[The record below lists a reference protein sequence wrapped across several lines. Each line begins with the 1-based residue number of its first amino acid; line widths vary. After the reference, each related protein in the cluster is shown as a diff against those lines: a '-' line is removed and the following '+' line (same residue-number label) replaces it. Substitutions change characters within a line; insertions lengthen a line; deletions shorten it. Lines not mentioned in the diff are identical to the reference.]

1 MPAER
6 PVKAR
11 VAVIGG
17 GQNCEHEVSLASAAG
32 VALGLEY
39 VGYQVVR
46 LTIGADGTW
55 HDGGVRLPGL
65 AGVVHILSGCDV
77 VIPVV
82 HGPHGE
88 DGTLAALCD
97 LAGITCVG
105 SGLRAGALAMDK
117 HVTKL
122 IAADCGIA
130 TAPAVL
136 LTATTAAGYQWTRP
150 VVIKP
155 AAAGS
160 SRGVTLVAEPARL
173 SEALAAALT
182 LDDRVLAEDVVS
194 GREIDL
200 AVLGRPDGTRM
211 VAPPLE
217 IVGDGIFGYQ
227 DKYGGQADLR
237 VPATLCDDDRIALA
251 TAAVT
256 MFDALGCA
264 GVARIDFFLTV
275 AGPVLNEVN
284 TMPGFTEHSQVP
296 KMFGAAG
303 LPYPELYDLLVTDAL
318 AGRLEVAGPAGGGWA
333 GW

>member
-17 GQNCEHEVSLASAAG
+17 GQNCEHEVSLASAAA
-32 VALGLEY
+32 VALALEH

-55 HDGGVRLPGL
+55 HDSGVRLPGL
-65 AGVVHILSGCDV
+65 ANVVRILGGCDV

-117 HVTKL
+117 QVTKL

-130 TAPAVL
+130 TAPAAL

-155 AAAGS
+155 VAAGS
-160 SRGVTLVAEPARL
+160 SRGVTLVAEPAGL
-173 SEALAAALT
+173 SDALAAALT
-182 LDDRVLAEDVVS
+182 LDDRVLAEDVIS

-200 AVLGRPDGTRM
+200 AVLGRPGGTRT

-237 VPATLCDDDRIALA
+237 VPAALCDEDRIALA

-264 GVARIDFFLTV
+264 GVARIDFFLTA
-275 AGPVLNEVN
+275 AGPILNEVN

-296 KMFGAAG
+296 KMFAAAG
-303 LPYPELYDLLVTDAL
+303 LPYPELLDLLVTDAL
-318 AGRLEVAGPAGGGWA
+318 LADMQVDGGA
-333 GW
+333 RRT

>member
-1 MPAER
+1 MPADR

-17 GQNCEHEVSLASAAG
+17 GQNCEHEVSLASAAA
-32 VALGLEY
+32 VALALEH

-55 HDGGVRLPGL
+55 HDGCVRRPGL
-65 AGVVHILSGCDV
+65 AGVVRILRGCDA

-105 SGLRAGALAMDK
+105 SGLRAGSLAMDK

-122 IAADCGIA
+122 IAADRGIA

-136 LTATTAAGYQWTRP
+136 LTPRTAAGYQWTRP

-155 AAAGS
+155 VAAGS

-173 SEALAAALT
+173 PEALAAALT
-182 LDDRVLAEDVVS
+182 LDDQVLAEDVII

-200 AVLGRPDGTRM
+200 AVLGRPGGTRT

-237 VPATLCDDDRIALA
+237 VPAAIRDDDRVALA

-264 GVARIDFFLTV
+264 GVARIDFFLTA

-296 KMFGAAG
+296 KMFAAAG
-303 LPYPELYDLLVTDAL
+303 LPYPELLDLLVTDAL
-318 AGRLEVAGPAGGGWA
+318 AGQAPMRAGQ
-333 GW
+333 

>member
-1 MPAER
+1 
-6 PVKAR
+6 VKTR

-17 GQNCEHEVSLASAAG
+17 GRNCEHEVSLASAEA
-32 VALGLEY
+32 VACALEQ
-39 VGYQVVR
+39 VGHRVVR
-46 LTIGADGTW
+46 LTIGADGAW
-55 HDGGVRLPGL
+55 RDGAARLRGL
-65 AGVVHILSGCDV
+65 ADAVGILDRCDV
-77 VIPVV
+77 AIPVV

-117 HVTKL
+117 QVTKL
-122 IAADCGIA
+122 VAADRGIA

-136 LTATTAAGYQWTRP
+136 LTAATAAGYRWTRP

-155 AAAGS
+155 VAAGS
-160 SRGVTLVAEPARL
+160 SRGVTLVADEAGLPD
-173 SEALAAALT
+173 ALAAALT
-182 LDDRVLAEDVVS
+182 LDDRVLAEDVIV

-200 AVLGRPDGTRM
+200 AVLGRPDGTRT

-237 VPATLCDDDRIALA
+237 VPAALGEDDRIALEA
-251 TAAVT
+251 AAVT

-264 GVARIDFFLTV
+264 GVARVDFFLTA

-296 KMFGAAG
+296 KMFAAAG
-303 LPYPELYDLLVTDAL
+303 LPYPKLLDLLVTDAM
-318 AGRLEVAGPAGGGWA
+318 AGQVLRHQLSQHGTGR
-333 GW
+333 